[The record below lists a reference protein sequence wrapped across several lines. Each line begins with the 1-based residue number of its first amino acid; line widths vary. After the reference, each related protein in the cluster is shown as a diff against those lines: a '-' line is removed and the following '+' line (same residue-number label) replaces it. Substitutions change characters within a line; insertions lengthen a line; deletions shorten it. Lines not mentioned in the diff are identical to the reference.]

1 MEWRN
6 QTAVTEFVLEG
17 PTDHEE
23 LNNLFF
29 VVFLAMYSINL
40 LGNGTMISIISGN
53 SQLHTPMY
61 LFLCVLSSVDMCLTS
76 VTVPQMLTNLIS
88 GKKTISFSN
97 CFTQLYFFIAFVI
110 EECML
115 LSIMAYD
122 RYVAI
127 CNPLHYITI
136 MNKKACLSML
146 FVSLILSIMHASLHT
161 LLALRLPFCK
171 SNKIQHFYCDL
182 TPLLQLSCQDTSVN
196 ELVIFTEA
204 SVLIIGPFLI
214 ILISYMY
221 IIKTILKMHST
232 GGRHKTFSTCSSH
245 FIVVTLFYGSIL
257 FMYFRPSSSY
267 SLEKDK
273 IASMVYTVL
282 SPLLNPFIYSLRNKD
297 VKMALRRALQRKVV
311 FFQKATTG

>member
-6 QTAVTEFVLEG
+6 QTTVTEFVLEG
-17 PTDHEE
+17 LTDQEE
-23 LNNLFF
+23 LSNVLF
-29 VVFLAMYSINL
+29 VLFLTMYSINL

-76 VTVPQMLTNLIS
+76 VTVPKMLSNLIS

-97 CFTQLYFFIAFVI
+97 CFTQLCFFIAFAI

-122 RYVAI
+122 RYVAV

-136 MNKKACLSML
+136 MNKKACLSTV
-146 FVSLILSIMHASLHT
+146 FASLIISILHASLHT
-161 LLALRLPFCK
+161 LLALRLPFCR
-171 SNKIQHFYCDL
+171 SNKIQHFFCDL
-182 TPLLQLSCQDTSVN
+182 TPLLQLSCKHTSIN

-214 ILISYMY
+214 ILISYIC
-221 IIKTILKMHST
+221 IIKTILKMHSA
-232 GGRHKTFSTCSSH
+232 GGRYKTFSTCSSH
-245 FIVVTLFYGSIL
+245 FMVVTLYYGSIL

-267 SLEKDK
+267 SMEKDK
-273 IASMVYTVL
+273 IASVVYNVL
-282 SPLLNPFIYSLRNKD
+282 SPMLNPFIYSLRNKD
-297 VKMALRRALQRKVV
+297 VKIALKRSLQRKVSI
-311 FFQKATTG
+311 FQRAN